1 VLHVGNVVNAVLVSL
16 FTQPVIVALSV
27 GAVSPYVT
35 VGDGAVTVKVFLA
48 MLITP
53 AVKVKE

>member
-1 VLHVGNVVNAVLVSL
+1 VLVSL